1 LEMIG
6 FEFVE
11 DPFEAIDGLFA
22 GADRKGAGQ

>member
-11 DPFEAIDGLFA
+11 DPFEAVDGLFT
-22 GADRKGAGQ
+22 GAYRKGAGQ